1 MRRRDFIKIIGSAA
15 TTWPFV
21 AHAQK
26 TTIPVIGY
34 LSARSAGAETAL
46 RTPFLKALAEGG
58 FVAGRDVLVEYRFAA
73 GHEDQLRELAADLVR
88 RPVSM
93 LVAAERPSALAAKA
107 ATSTIPIVFSTGDD
121 PVRLGLV
128 KSVSHPGGNA
138 TGVHIF
144 TTQLGPKRLS
154 LVRDLLAKPGLI
166 AFVVDSNNTSSP
178 RQIEEIQSAAKT
190 LGQPILVL
198 WVGAERELDNVFST
212 MTQQKVSAVL
222 YGATAFFQ
230 IVSARLIALAA
241 QHKIPACYEWRDA
254 VVEGGLM
261 SYNVN
266 RDEIG
271 RQVGYYAAQG
281 LKGASPSNLPVVQ
294 SSKFVLVINIGAAK
308 ALGLDL
314 PSALLAQADELIE

>member
-1 MRRRDFIKIIGSAA
+1 MRRREFVTLLGGAA

-26 TTIPVIGY
+26 TAIPVIGY
-34 LSARSAGAETAL
+34 LSARSAGTETAL

-58 FVAGRDVLVEYRFAA
+58 FVADRNVLVEYRFAE
-73 GHEDQLRELAADLVR
+73 GHEDQLRGLAADLVR

-166 AFVVDSNNTSSP
+166 AFVVDSKNTSSP
-178 RQIEEIQSAAKT
+178 KQIEEMQSAAKAM
-190 LGQPILVL
+190 GQPLLVL
-198 WVGAERELDNVFST
+198 RAGTERELD
-212 MTQQKVSAVL
+212 
-222 YGATAFFQ
+222 
-230 IVSARLIALAA
+230 
-241 QHKIPACYEWRDA
+241 E
-254 VVEGGLM
+254 
-261 SYNVN
+261 
-266 RDEIG
+266 
-271 RQVGYYAAQG
+271 
-281 LKGASPSNLPVVQ
+281 
-294 SSKFVLVINIGAAK
+294 
-308 ALGLDL
+308 
-314 PSALLAQADELIE
+314 